1 MDAGEAS
8 LVGIG
13 TWQEIARLYSVPGPR
28 EMKPLQG
35 TAEGELGLE
44 VAVLGL
50 KSLDLG
56 FQIVNVRLGLS
67 GGFRAGFLGGG

>member
-13 TWQEIARLYSVPGPR
+13 TWQKIAGLDAVPGPG
-28 EMKPLQG
+28 EMEALEG
-35 TAEGELGLE
+35 TAEGELGLQ
-44 VAVLGL
+44 VAVLSF

-56 FQIVNVRLGLS
+56 FLLGP
-67 GGFRAGFLGGG
+67 GGE